1 MVVCGAVYPGTE
13 ETAADDEE
21 HGCEAEAE
29 DGPPLAKSLLLNN
42 LLFVCH
48 FGGVVGIERQGGREG
63 ERERERVCVRGCV
76 RYWRNC
82 WSERDVIVN
91 ELLYEEGEK
100 VTCGGR
106 DL

>member
-1 MVVCGAVYPGTE
+1 
-13 ETAADDEE
+13 
-21 HGCEAEAE
+21 
-29 DGPPLAKSLLLNN
+29 
-42 LLFVCH
+42 LFVCH

-63 ERERERVCVRGCV
+63 ERKSVCACAWCV

-82 WSERDVIVN
+82 WSERHVIVN